1 MSTWLRVRA
10 PFDRL
15 LALAVAV
22 PAAPVA
28 LVLGWLIHRA
38 DGGPGIARVARV
50 GRAGRPFAMWK
61 LRTMTATSPTGR
73 AEGAPITA
81 TADDRITPLGR
92 RLRAVR
98 IDELPQL
105 VHVIS
110 GRMAMLGP
118 RPEAPELVQLRDP
131 AWHAVLRARPA
142 IAGPTQLL
150 VADWEAEVLTE
161 LDPVRRYRDSVLPV
175 KLAIDGW
182 YVRHATPW
190 IDLLVIVSLFQR
202 LVGRRVPT
210 VIERRVRREVPEA
223 AVIRRPHLKAA
234 AA

>member
-10 PFDRL
+10 PLDRL
-15 LALAVAV
+15 VALAIAV
-22 PAAPVA
+22 PAAPIA
-28 LVLGWLIHRA
+28 MVLAWVIHRA
-38 DGGPGIARVARV
+38 DKGPGLARVARM

-61 LRTMTATSPTGR
+61 LRTMTAASPSGR
-73 AEGAPITA
+73 AGGAPITA
-81 TADDRITPLGR
+81 AADDRITPLGR
-92 RLRAVR
+92 RLRAAR
-98 IDELPQL
+98 LDELPQL

-110 GRMAMLGP
+110 GRMALLGP
-118 RPEAPELVQLRDP
+118 RPEAPALVQLHDP
-131 AWHAVLRARPA
+131 VWQAVLRARPA

-161 LDPVRRYRDSVLPV
+161 RDPVRRYRDSVLPV

-182 YVRHATPW
+182 YVRRATPW

-202 LVGRRVPT
+202 LAGRRGPT
-210 VIERRVRREVPEA
+210 AIERRVRRDVPEA
-223 AVIRRPHLKAA
+223 AAIQRARLEAA